1 MDQAEP
7 SDQDILWGFGERR
20 EDADLGRHH
29 GLCPRGDRQKALAA
43 GYPTYHFLQILSVTV
58 FEKTLLNQLLTDSSA
73 QSDFDDSCN
82 QLLLF
87 NL

>member
-1 MDQAEP
+1 VKTQIWVA
-7 SDQDILWGFGERR
+7 ITIYV
-20 EDADLGRHH
+20 
-29 GLCPRGDRQKALAA
+29 LAA
-43 GYPTYHFLQILSVTV
+43 IVKKRLPLEIPLNTFLQILSVTV
-58 FEKTLLNQLLTDSSA
+58 FEKTPLNQLLTDSSA